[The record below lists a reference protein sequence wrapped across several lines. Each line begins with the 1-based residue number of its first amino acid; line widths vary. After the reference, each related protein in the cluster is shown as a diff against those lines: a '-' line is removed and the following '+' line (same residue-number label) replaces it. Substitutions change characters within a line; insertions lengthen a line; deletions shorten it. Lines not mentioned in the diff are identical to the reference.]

1 MAITL
6 EGTSVKYTISTPS
19 TITINESNID
29 TYFYNWKPTVT
40 RNKTGSAATRY
51 IVFDLNGD
59 GTNIAAYR
67 AVFTATGK
75 TATVTAY
82 TSAFGMARYGD
93 IANWNFTKLGVGIAS
108 STALSY
114 FDYGTVAC
122 SKTINLYP
130 TITLTPTYTQ
140 SSPSQSV
147 FGRII
152 NICQAAV
159 TATIKNRWTYTG
171 GSVTVALTSSSISGA
186 GKSVAGTT
194 GTTLTLNLGT
204 MTATSITVTASA
216 KNARGLTSTASI
228 TLTCEQYVPPD
239 ITSET
244 AVRSASN
251 EKNAVLTVDYALH
264 AINQRGTTGAITV
277 DYTITNGDTTVA
289 SGTATIC
296 ASGTALSSLTGSITI
311 NVTGGLLSEDV
322 NYSLSMRINDRV
334 TSGTAKK
341 DIITSTFRL
350 LHFHAGG
357 KGIGIGGAAPQRG
370 LKVYDNIEAES
381 FNGVAPVFGSYVYS
395 GASTGTITFTD
406 ANCEGK
412 TRIICGTQDSGNPPL
427 RASLDDDTGEITVYL
442 SGAVTVARINYICW

>member
-147 FGRII
+147 FGR
-152 NICQAAV
+152 QKLPQMV
-159 TATIKNRWTYTG
+159 
-171 GSVTVALTSSSISGA
+171 
-186 GKSVAGTT
+186 
-194 GTTLTLNLGT
+194 
-204 MTATSITVTASA
+204 
-216 KNARGLTSTASI
+216 STALNTI
-228 TLTCEQYVPPD
+228 TQNLP
-239 ITSET
+239 
-244 AVRSASN
+244 
-251 EKNAVLTVDYALH
+251 AVLDKGREIIVNLV
-264 AINQRGTTGAITV
+264 Q
-277 DYTITNGDTTVA
+277 
-289 SGTATIC
+289 
-296 ASGTALSSLTGSITI
+296 
-311 NVTGGLLSEDV
+311 GLLA
-322 NYSLSMRINDRV
+322 NLPTLINAA
-334 TSGTAKK
+334 TNIAKQIPDFLQK
-341 DIITSTFRL
+341 NIPVVAAK
-350 LHFHAGG
+350 AGELAG
-357 KGIGIGGAAPQRG
+357 CGFIPDTDSKCPG
-370 LKVYDNIEAES
+370 E
-381 FNGVAPVFGSYVYS
+381 
-395 GASTGTITFTD
+395 TGR
-406 ANCEGK
+406 
-412 TRIICGTQDSGNPPL
+412 TRS
-427 RASLDDDTGEITVYL
+427 
-442 SGAVTVARINYICW
+442 